1 MSGMETA
8 MVNAIE
14 PGDKIVVLENGVW
27 GVRASDVAE
36 RCGKEKPSH
45 NQSDPL
51 SCCLTF
57 LGCTGAD
64 VVHVVHDFGVWFPLD
79 EIEAVSASS
88 RRRHTK
94 FMTPFFS
101 AI

>member
-1 MSGMETA
+1 

-14 PGDKIVVLENGVW
+14 PGDKMVVLENGVW

-36 RCGKEKPSH
+36 RCGKKRLTH
-45 NQSDPL
+45 NRSDPL
-51 SCCLTF
+51 SGCLRF

-64 VVHVVHDFGVWFPLD
+64 VVRVVHDFGVWFPLD

-88 RRRHTK
+88 CRRHTK
-94 FMTPFFS
+94 FLTPFFS
-101 AI
+101 AF

>member
-1 MSGMETA
+1 META
-8 MVNAIE
+8 IVNAIE

-36 RCGKEKPSH
+36 RCGKKDPASCTR
-45 NQSDPL
+45 SGPL
-51 SCCLTF
+51 SSCLMF

-64 VVHVVHDFGVWFPLD
+64 VVRVVHDFGVWFPLD
-79 EIEAVSASS
+79 EIEAVSAGF
-88 RRRHTK
+88 RGRHTK
-94 FMTPFFS
+94 SLTPFFP